1 MKHVGEE
8 IDRIIKE
15 RKLKQ
20 KDVAISLKMTAV
32 NLSKILKKSS
42 IDALLLEKIAKTF
55 NLPITYFF
63 DDIPQN
69 GVNGNYVGNKSIA
82 VAGSGNNFFKGDVP
96 LEVSAYKEKV
106 QNLENII
113 DEKNKLLDQKDKLLD
128 EKERL
133 IQILMQK
140 NK

>member
-1 MKHVGEE
+1 MKHIGRELKKI
-8 IDRIIKE
+8 IDEQGIK
-15 RKLKQ
+15 RRDLAYKLE
-20 KDVAISLKMTAV
+20 MTEA
-32 NLSKILKKSS
+32 NLSKIYSKES
-42 IDALLLEKIAKTF
+42 IDAKLLEKICK
-55 NLPITYFF
+55 LISVPVSYFF
-63 DDIPQN
+63 DEIGQN
-69 GVNGNYVGNKSIA
+69 GVSGNYVGNKSIA

-96 LEVSAYKEKV
+96 PEVSAYKEKV

>member
-1 MKHVGEE
+1 MKHIGNE
-8 IDRIIKE
+8 IDKIIKDQ
-15 RKLKQ
+15 KLKQ
-20 KDVAISLKMTAV
+20 KDVANMLGMTAV
-32 NLSKILKKSS
+32 NLSKILKKST
-42 IDALLLEKIAKTF
+42 IDANLLEKIAKTF
-55 NLPITYFF
+55 NLPISYFF
-63 DDIPQN
+63 DDISPN

-82 VAGSGNNFFKGDVP
+82 VAGSGNNFFKGDER
-96 LEVSAYKEKV
+96 LEVSSYKEKV